1 MKKLPFY
8 DVQATLLKPSSLQPT
23 GQAKFQQQNF
33 SFHLTPQQAEMI
45 QQSGYRDSMGRP
57 DFKKQVL
64 VRFSL
69 LETSCEQEDNFPLS
83 LCVKVCKERNH
94 YYISF
99 TILYFT
105 AFSFLTHEFSH
116 LNSEFRGN
124 DSNQSFPLNSFSISP
139 RNELKLDRF
148 SSLIAS
154 ERHLLSC
161 CLL

>member
-1 MKKLPFY
+1 MLHRNFTLRWELSLIQTSFSIIIKFSSFIFRQLKYPTCPDVKMKKLPFY
-8 DVQATLLKPSSLQPT
+8 DVQATLLKPTSLQPT

-83 LCVKVCKERNH
+83 LCVKVCKERKLTIFLQF
-94 YYISF
+94 YI
-99 TILYFT
+99 LQYFL
-105 AFSFLTHEFSH
+105 F
-116 LNSEFRGN
+116 
-124 DSNQSFPLNSFSISP
+124 
-139 RNELKLDRF
+139 
-148 SSLIAS
+148 
-154 ERHLLSC
+154 
-161 CLL
+161 